1 MKNLIKS
8 KIKTNWLYIS
18 IIIFVIS
25 FIIWGVLN
33 HQRWVPKNVGKEQ
46 ITHSTCL
53 SDNEIADFDYD
64 VDLYNNTGIKL
75 PINST
80 TTIYIKNK
88 DTGQEIFK
96 FLISNVQTGSPSI
109 EVHKCGVYVI
119 RNFDLDEKKGLYKR
133 HELWRYTYDGN
144 STVIL
149 PNDVFLKLY
158 SLNFKVDPT
167 DTFLALQKFY
177 PGHPEA
183 AIVIKN
189 LNSPQLE
196 DVLIISPNDILR
208 KLPQLSKERYI
219 FDVVGWS
226 SDGKYLWGVS
236 QGTTDTVYF
245 RINIIDKHKENLEV
259 FVMPKD
265 AIHYGPPRV
274 DTGYIW
280 YIYGPSW
287 VGIHEIQ
294 EQIYEEWRKENKKKI
309 LYLYNLFTK
318 EKIKLAEV
326 DDPAWNFGPRW
337 LSDNELRY
345 QLPSGETKIYKIK

>member
-1 MKNLIKS
+1 MKVDLK
-8 KIKTNWLYIS
+8 K
-18 IIIFVIS
+18 IIIPLLLILIFIFFIS
-25 FIIWGVLN
+25 LFKHKQVE
-33 HQRWVPKNVGKEQ
+33 KKQ
-46 ITHSTCL
+46 ITHSICL
-53 SDNEIADFDYD
+53 SEGEIADFDYD
-64 VDLYNNTGIKL
+64 VELYNSTGIKL

-88 DTGQEIFK
+88 ETGREIYRFT
-96 FLISNVQTGSPSI
+96 INNVVTEAATLEI
-109 EVHKCGVYVI
+109 HKCGVYVV
-119 RNFDLDEKKGLYKR
+119 RGFDFDEKARFYKIE
-133 HELWRYTYDGN
+133 ELWQYGYDGKGK
-144 STVIL
+144 SLIDGGRVKR
-149 PNDVFLKLY
+149 DLY
-158 SLNFKVDPT
+158 SLVGFRIDPSES
-167 DTFLALQKFY
+167 FLALNRAY
-177 PGHPEA
+177 LGHPDYEI
-183 AIVIKN
+183 IVKN
-189 LNSPQLE
+189 LKTSNLD
-196 DVLIISPNDILR
+196 DVLIIKPESLWE
-208 KLPQLSKERYI
+208 KLPQLNRERYI

-226 SDGKYLWGVS
+226 RDGKYLWGGS
-236 QGTTDTVYF
+236 ESPTDRVYF
-245 RINIIDKHKENLEV
+245 RVNVITKELEV

-326 DDPAWNFGPRW
+326 DDPAWNFRPRW